1 MAFILCFYVQFI
13 FGAKVHEVPALREK
27 GSAVK
32 APLQFSRVVRCIFWT
47 YFTCLCSFST
57 NFICHHKIF
66 QKLIIDLAILVQ
78 DGPGRLLWFQ
88 GLLQVTL
95 WCCRGKW
102 RLLSTW
108 TRFCKLSWS
117 PSMFS
122 IFFKKTFPK
131 VEFCMIYKGV
141 ICRPRQTKHLWIKRN
156 GWGWVFLAL
165 PGLGDSAVIEQSRNT
180 LRRRGESNH
189 ASVQCSI
196 FFVGDSFEDGTNHEW
211 TRDVCNLSIA
221 WMKPWLVFV
230 LYTAWHRFQ
239 FV

>member
-1 MAFILCFYVQFI
+1 MFLIAFILCFYVQFI

-66 QKLIIDLAILVQ
+66 QKLIIDLAIWVQ

-117 PSMFS
+117 PSMFFN
-122 IFFKKTFPK
+122 FFKNKLSWKLNFAWFTKELFAGRGRQSICGSREM
-131 VEFCMIYKGV
+131 VEDEY
-141 ICRPRQTKHLWIKRN
+141 
-156 GWGWVFLAL
+156 
-165 PGLGDSAVIEQSRNT
+165 S
-180 LRRRGESNH
+180 
-189 ASVQCSI
+189 
-196 FFVGDSFEDGTNHEW
+196 
-211 TRDVCNLSIA
+211 
-221 WMKPWLVFV
+221 
-230 LYTAWHRFQ
+230 
-239 FV
+239 

>member
-1 MAFILCFYVQFI
+1 MVREGYFGFKDYFKSLCDAVEGSDDFYLLGHDFASYLEAQVCFQF
-13 FGAKVHEVPALREK
+13 
-27 GSAVK
+27 
-32 APLQFSRVVRCIFWT
+32 
-47 YFTCLCSFST
+47 
-57 NFICHHKIF
+57 
-66 QKLIIDLAILVQ
+66 
-78 DGPGRLLWFQ
+78 
-88 GLLQVTL
+88 
-95 WCCRGKW
+95 
-102 RLLSTW
+102 
-108 TRFCKLSWS
+108 
-117 PSMFS
+117 
-122 IFFKKTFPK
+122 FFLKNFPK

-165 PGLGDSAVIEQSRNT
+165 PGLGDSAVIEQSRNM